1 MTAFTFDVPLSFECK
16 IFVAQRQTI
25 FLFNVAILLN
35 TQ

>member
-1 MTAFTFDVPLSFECK
+1 MISFTFDVSLPFECK

-25 FLFNVAILLN
+25 FLFNIAILLN